1 MVVTLLKYSIEKKS
15 STNLFFSSLN
25 SFTRIFLIENL
36 VEMAA
41 LGISTFFK
49 QIFLAMDFI
58 VVLVSLILEL
68 TFHLLH
74 AQLAQLVGILV
85 MFRIW
90 RFVRIGHVS

>member
-1 MVVTLLKYSIEKKS
+1 MDVTLLKFSS
-15 STNLFFSSLN
+15 STNVFFFSLN
-25 SFTRIFLIENL
+25 SLSRIFLIENL

-68 TFHLLH
+68 TFHLKH
-74 AQLAQLVGILV
+74 AELAQLVGILV